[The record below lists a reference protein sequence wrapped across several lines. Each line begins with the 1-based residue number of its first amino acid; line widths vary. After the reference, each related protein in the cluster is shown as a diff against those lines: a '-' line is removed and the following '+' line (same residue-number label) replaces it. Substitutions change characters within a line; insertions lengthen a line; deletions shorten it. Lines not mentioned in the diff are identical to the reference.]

1 MAELACDPFGRFTG
15 SQPQGRR
22 GVAHLV
28 GAPLGQS
35 QVSQQRVPDPVREVL
50 VIQWCAHQVAEHV
63 VGQFSRHL
71 VLLGEGLDYRLTHL
85 DVALAAIGFG
95 VFILSKNHGFSDP
108 NQAALE
114 IYVAPFEAMDFAGA
128 HTGEKA
134 HGEIVAIVR
143 TDGRQN
149 ALYILQAERIHIDLA
164 HTQSFDVGRGRRKL
178 ESVGGFVNDLA
189 KRANDLVDP
198 FG

>member
-28 GAPLGQS
+28 RPAFSHAQMA
-35 QVSQQRVPDPVREVL
+35 QQWIPDAVREVL
-50 VIQWCAHQVAEHV
+50 VIQWRAHQVAEHV

-85 DVALAAIGFG
+85 DVALAAVGLG
-95 VFILSKNHGFSDP
+95 VFVLSKNHGFSDA
-108 NQAALE
+108 NQATLE
-114 IYVAPFEAMDFAGA
+114 IDVAPFEAMDFAGA
-128 HTGEKA
+128 HAGEKA

-149 ALYILQAERIHIDLA
+149 ALYILQAERIHIDFA
-164 HTQSFDVGRGRRKL
+164 HPQSFDVGRGRRKL